1 MKTYHDR
8 NHEKTSRKSQLLK
21 LDSQYSTDTQKV
33 RAGSGAKQLEFSGP
47 NTYQVERVD
56 GGKYRRNRVH
66 LIRPTK
72 VVRTPRDISPIVLT
86 RTPEQL
92 LTPAVPTTVPQT
104 LTTGTEAEERTLF
117 A

>member
-1 MKTYHDR
+1 M
-8 NHEKTSRKSQLLK
+8 K

-47 NTYQVERVD
+47 NTYQVERDD

-66 LIRPTK
+66 LMRPTK
-72 VVRTPRDISPIVLT
+72 VVRTPRDILT
-86 RTPEQL
+86 RTPKQL